1 MDRTAI
7 EELFGFTDFSWR
19 THAEAVGELGD
30 DALVKPVPGS
40 GWPAPRD
47 ALTHIN
53 WAYERWLADPN
64 GTTDAPRDV
73 ESVRSWDDIERYRRK
88 VRSHCREY
96 LDSLSDSELATPR
109 QMNIDGDILA
119 FSPADILVH
128 VLLHERQHHGDINT
142 LLYQMGVEAPIVE
155 YRFYLMEAR
164 A

>member
-1 MDRTAI
+1 MDRPAI
-7 EELFGFTDFSWR
+7 EDLLGFTEFCWR
-19 THAEAVGELGD
+19 EHAATILALGD
-30 DALVKPVPGS
+30 EALMQPVPGS

-64 GTTDAPRDV
+64 GTTDAPLDV
-73 ESVRSWDDIERYRRK
+73 ESVRSWDDIEGYRQK
-88 VRSHCREY
+88 VRNHCRDY
-96 LDSLSDSELATPR
+96 LSSLSDSELTTPR
-109 QMNIDGDILA
+109 EMNIDGEILV

-128 VLLHERQHHGDINT
+128 VLLHEREHHGDIGT
-142 LLYQMGVEAPIVE
+142 LLYQMGIEAPLVE